1 MEIIYSDS
9 STEKQLNYNIVN
21 KDNKFTVII
30 KDLNTEN
37 IINSN
42 AFEGTLDACIE
53 FITNNIIN

>member
-1 MEIIYSDS
+1 MEIIYSDNS
-9 STEKQLNYNIVN
+9 IEKGLSYNVISN
-21 KDNKFTVII
+21 NDKFIVII

-42 AFEGTLDACIE
+42 AFEGALDACIE

>member
-1 MEIIYSDS
+1 MEIVYTDNSI
-9 STEKQLNYNIVN
+9 EKQLNYNIISNNNQFIVL
-21 KDNKFTVII
+21 I

-42 AFEGTLDACIE
+42 AFEGSLYQCIE

>member
-1 MEIIYSDS
+1 MEIVYNDNSVQ
-9 STEKQLNYNIVN
+9 KQLNYNII
-21 KDNKFTVII
+21 KDNDNFIVLI

-42 AFEGTLDACIE
+42 AFEGTLDKCIE

>member
-1 MEIIYSDS
+1 MEIVYTDNSI
-9 STEKQLNYNIVN
+9 EKQLNYNIIN
-21 KDNKFTVII
+21 NNDKFIVII

-42 AFEGTLDACIE
+42 AFEGTLDACVG

>member
-1 MEIIYSDS
+1 MEIVYTDNSI
-9 STEKQLNYNIVN
+9 EKQLNYNIIN
-21 KDNKFTVII
+21 NNDKFIVII

-42 AFEGTLDACIE
+42 AFEGTLDACVE